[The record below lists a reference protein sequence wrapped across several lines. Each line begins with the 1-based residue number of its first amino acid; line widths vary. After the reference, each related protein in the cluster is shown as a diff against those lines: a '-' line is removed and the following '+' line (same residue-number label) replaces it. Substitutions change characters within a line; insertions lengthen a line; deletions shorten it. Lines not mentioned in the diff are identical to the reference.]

1 MRLSVFRAPTM
12 AQAMAALRRELGDD
26 AVLLDTRSGRGGV
39 EITAAIPPDEDD
51 DEPWLANVPAVPA
64 DNRPRDNQLGP
75 LPEDAPLFLI
85 GTPGAGKTMTCV
97 KLATRHVLA
106 GRQPLVV
113 TTDGERAGAVEQ
125 LGACM
130 RALGLALAV
139 AGSRTALVRALENA
153 VPGQPVLVDTAGC
166 NPFDDARVRALLGLI
181 HGLGHPVLVQP
192 GGLCPEE
199 AEEEARAFHAM
210 GARHLLPTRMDVA
223 RRGGSVLAAARA
235 GLTLTEA
242 GTGPDPAND
251 LVRITPDWV
260 ATRLQ
265 GRSA

>member
-12 AQAMAALRRELGDD
+12 AQAMAALRKELGED

-39 EITAAIPPDEDD
+39 EITAAIPPEEDE

-64 DNRPRDNQLGP
+64 DNRLGP

-125 LGACM
+125 LGVCM

-139 AGSRTALVRALENA
+139 VESRAALVAVLEGA
-153 VPGQPVLVDTAGC
+153 TPGQPVLVDTAGC
-166 NPFDDARVRALLGLI
+166 NPFDDGRVRALLGLI

-242 GTGPDPAND
+242 GIGPDPAND